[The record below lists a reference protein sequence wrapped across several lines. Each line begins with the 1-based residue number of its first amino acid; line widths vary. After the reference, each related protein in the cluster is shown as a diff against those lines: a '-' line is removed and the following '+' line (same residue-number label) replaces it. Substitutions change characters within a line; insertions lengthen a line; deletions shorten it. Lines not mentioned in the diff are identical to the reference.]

1 MTEPGFV
8 PGVPSGLKVAL
19 IHDWLTGMRGGEKC
33 LEVMAEMFP
42 GADLFTLLYV
52 PGKVSPVLENRTIHT
67 SFVQNLPRAEK
78 IYRWALPFF
87 PRAIES
93 FDLSDYDLVFS
104 SSHCVAKSAV
114 AAPGAL
120 SVCYCHTPMR
130 YVWDRFDDYFGTKP
144 FPVRQLISAQASR
157 LRRWDRETAG
167 RVNHW
172 LANSNVVRQRIL
184 DWYGVSGEHVAVV
197 HPPVD
202 VGRFKTAD
210 KLPVPSGL
218 VSGEYDLVVSALV
231 AYKRID
237 LAVLGALKAGGT
249 LVVVGK
255 GPELERLRNLSGA
268 HQGKGRVIFAGAV
281 SDNDL
286 PAYYAHCRSFVF
298 PGLEDFGITPLE
310 ATASGRPVVAFGEGG
325 VLDTVVEGLNGMFF
339 NEQSVDAVADALANP
354 ELDKLWDA
362 DAMINHAN
370 GFSRQRYRSE
380 MDNQIRQAWQQ
391 HQALSPGEIVG
402 D

>member
-1 MTEPGFV
+1 MIEASAAEGLPKN
-8 PGVPSGLKVAL
+8 LKVAL

-42 GADLFTLLYV
+42 SADIFTLLHI
-52 PGKVSPVLENRTIHT
+52 PGRVSPVLENHKIST
-67 SFVQNLPRAEK
+67 SFVQKLPGAEK

-87 PRAIES
+87 PQAIEA

-130 YVWDRFDDYFGTKP
+130 YVWDRFDDYFGSKP
-144 FPVRQLISAQASR
+144 FPVKQLISMEAGR
-157 LRRWDRETAG
+157 LRSWDRKTAT
-167 RVNHW
+167 RVHHW
-172 LANSNVVRQRIL
+172 LANSTVVRRRII
-184 DWYGVSGEHVAVV
+184 DWYGVSDANVAVV

-202 VGRFKTAD
+202 VGRFKTSTD
-210 KLPVPSGL
+210 LPCPEGVASG
-218 VSGEYDLVVSALV
+218 GYDLVVSALV

-237 LAVLGALKAGGT
+237 LAVLGAMEAGRT
-249 LVVVGK
+249 LVVVGR
-255 GPELERLRNLSGA
+255 GPELERLKSLAARNG
-268 HQGKGRVIFAGAV
+268 GKGTVHFAGAV
-281 SDNDL
+281 SDADL
-286 PAYYAHCRSFVF
+286 PGYYAHCRSFVF

-325 VLDTVVEGLNGMFF
+325 VEDTVVEGLNGIFF
-339 NEQSVDAVADALANP
+339 SEQTVSAVAEALSNRV
-354 ELDKLWDA
+354 LDTAWDSE
-362 DAMINHAN
+362 AMIQHAA

-380 MDNQIRQAWQQ
+380 MDDQIRQAWNT
-391 HQALSPGEIVG
+391 HKKLPAGEIVG